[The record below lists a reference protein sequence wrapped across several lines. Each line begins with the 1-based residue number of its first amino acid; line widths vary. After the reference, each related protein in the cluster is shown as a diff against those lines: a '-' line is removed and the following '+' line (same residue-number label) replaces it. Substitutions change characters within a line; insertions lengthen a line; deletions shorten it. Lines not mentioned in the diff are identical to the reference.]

1 MSKAIDKP
9 NMQLMAHLPSA
20 WRLAWRRKRAR
31 WRGVK
36 LEDDTVLFDRVELLR
51 FPDLIHIGRKVVIK
65 SGVQVCPCNASSMI
79 DVGDRT
85 TIGFYT
91 FIYSSSH
98 ISIGTDCM
106 IAPFVYIVDSDHG
119 LDRDRKMNLQPNSA
133 RPISIGN
140 DVWIGAHCVI
150 LPGVKIH
157 DGAVIAAGA
166 VVREDVPPYMIV
178 GGVPAKLLGERQ

>member
-1 MSKAIDKP
+1 
-9 NMQLMAHLPSA
+9 
-20 WRLAWRRKRAR
+20 
-31 WRGVK
+31 
-36 LEDDTVLFDRVELLR
+36 
-51 FPDLIHIGRKVVIK
+51 
-65 SGVQVCPCNASSMI
+65 
-79 DVGDRT
+79 
-85 TIGFYT
+85 
-91 FIYSSSH
+91 
-98 ISIGTDCM
+98 M

-119 LDRDRKMNLQPNSA
+119 LQREKKMNLQPNSA

-178 GGVPAKLLGERQ
+178 GGVPAKPLGERQ